1 MKILN
6 FKLNKMSQF
15 FLISFKNL
23 NSFLSLL
30 LISLCKTMIN
40 LKTKCCIIIIKEF
53 EINHIIYLNFSYI
66 LEKDLVLMLVI
77 SINKFFV
84 VNLFFLRYVKYT
96 LTIFNVIYFILF

>member
-1 MKILN
+1 
-6 FKLNKMSQF
+6 
-15 FLISFKNL
+15 
-23 NSFLSLL
+23 
-30 LISLCKTMIN
+30 MIN